1 MTTIVTV
8 TDHDSLPAMS
18 DILAHR
24 PVFKNSLTPSPTI
37 YSTSANFCRHSYRTI
52 SYSPSPRPGRT
63 PLIVREARDEDA
75 ASIAAIRYAAYFP
88 QPGHAQAYG
97 RVPFADHV
105 YFDGFNT
112 QQFIANSTS
121 LHAKILV
128 VEDTATKEII
138 STANWFLPVH
148 DGETAI
154 DPSSLTKLN
163 PSCGYLNLALLTT
176 YNDSIE
182 TVEQA
187 TWKGKRCYR
196 MLLPRQRSHL
206 SKASSHSPF
215 SFPISA

>member
-1 MTTIVTV
+1 MTTTVRV
-8 TDHDSLPAMS
+8 TDHDSSPAMS

-24 PVFKNSLTPSPTI
+24 LAFKNSLTSSPTI
-37 YSTSANFCRHSYRTI
+37 YSPSANLCRHSYKTI
-52 SYSPSPRPGRT
+52 SYLPSSRPSRA

-97 RVPFADHV
+97 RVPFADHIHL
-105 YFDGFNT
+105 DGFNT
-112 QQFIANSTS
+112 QQFIAKSTS
-121 LHAKILV
+121 LYARILV
-128 VEDTATKEII
+128 VEDTASKEII
-138 STANWFLPVH
+138 STAKWFLPVR

-182 TVEQA
+182 TVEQV

-196 MLLPRQRSHL
+196 MLLPRQRLQL
-206 SKASSHSPF
+206 SKASSHFPF

>member
-1 MTTIVTV
+1 MTITLIV
-8 TDHDSLPAMS
+8 TDHDSPSAMS

-24 PVFKNSLTPSPTI
+24 PIFKHSLTSSPTI
-37 YSTSANFCRHSYRTI
+37 CSTSTSLCRRSYKTI
-52 SYSPSPRPGRT
+52 SYLPSPRPRRA

-112 QQFIANSTS
+112 RQVIANSTS
-121 LHAKILV
+121 LHAQILV

-163 PSCGYLNLALLTT
+163 PSCGYLNLALLTI

-196 MLLPRQRSHL
+196 MLLPRQKIPFEQSIL
-206 SKASSHSPF
+206 PLPF